1 MEVCERAREIIRV
14 THEDYKKKLE
24 DLKKLIEQCESP
36 VEQILLAA
44 LYDCWGTGVYVDL
57 KSKKISFQLSA
68 DFPAFDGIF
77 RVCCELQKTIVT
89 WDVNIQNNYRVDFYI
104 YITRFRLDPE
114 HRGYKS
120 ESWPEMARL
129 VVEVDGHEFH
139 DRTKQQASY
148 DRKRDRELTREGYR
162 IVRFTGSDVYN
173 EPGLCAEDIDYHIN
187 DLAAMVLNDYIER
200 GKLKE
205 LIIG

>member
-1 MEVCERAREIIRV
+1 MEICDKAREKILE

-44 LYDCWGTGVYVDL
+44 LYEHWGTGVYIDL
-57 KSKKISFQLSA
+57 ESKRISFQLSA
-68 DFPAFDGIF
+68 NFPAFDGIF
-77 RVCCELQKTIVT
+77 RVCCELQKTIIT
-89 WDVNIQNNYRVDFYI
+89 WNEKNYRVDFYI
-104 YITRFRLDPE
+104 YITRFRHLPD
-114 HRGYKS
+114 HRGYKN

-139 DRTKQQASY
+139 DRTKRQASY
-148 DRKRDRELTREGYR
+148 DRKRDRELTLEGYR
-162 IVRFTGSDVYN
+162 IVRFTGSDVYS
-173 EPGLCAEDIDYHIN
+173 EPGLCAGDIDFHIN
-187 DLAAMVLNDYIER
+187 DLAELVLKDYLDR
-200 GKLKE
+200 GKLEE